1 MFHQPAHLRRTRVAA
16 VVGAAFLLTSCGAT
30 AAPEAADTEETDS
43 DSLVFAVVPSENAAT
58 IAEDYDLVT
67 EVLEQE
73 LGRDIEVHH
82 LTSYA
87 ALIEAQHAGQVDIG
101 VYGPFSYVSAVD
113 SGVEL
118 SAVAAAATSAEDS
131 ATYRSLGVV
140 GADSG
145 VTDLAELGGREVCF
159 VDQAST
165 SGYLYPAAGLISA
178 GVDPEAD
185 IIPLFV
191 GGHDAVAIS
200 VADGTCAGGF
210 IHDTLLERL
219 LTEGTLTTAEVDVI
233 WNSAEIAPTPVVVH
247 NRLGKELTGQIE
259 EVFTTRIN
267 QDELV
272 DAGFCDTLA
281 DCRLPQEAWGYL
293 PVEESI
299 YDGIRDICE
308 VTGADACAT

>member
-1 MFHQPAHLRRTRVAA
+1 MFNQSGRIRRTHVAA
-16 VVGAAFLLTSCGAT
+16 VLGATFLMASCGIS
-30 AAPEAADTEETDS
+30 AAPEMTDTGADDT

-58 IAEDYDLVT
+58 IAEDYDLVV

-73 LGRDIEVHH
+73 LARDIEVHH

-87 ALIEAQHAGQVDIG
+87 AMIEAQHAGQVDIG
-101 VYGPFSYVSAVD
+101 VYGPFSYISAVD

-118 SAVAAAATSAEDS
+118 SAVAAAATSPTDS

-145 VTDLAELGGREVCF
+145 VENLAELAGREVCF
-159 VDQAST
+159 VDQTST

-178 GVDPEAD
+178 GVDPHTD
-185 IIPLFV
+185 VTPFFV

-219 LTEGTLTTAEVDVI
+219 LSEGTLTATDVDVI
-233 WNSAEIAPTPVVVH
+233 WHSADIAPTPVVVH
-247 NRLGKELTGQIE
+247 DRLGAELTARIK
-259 EVFTTRIN
+259 EVFTTQIN
-267 QDELV
+267 QDALV
-272 DAGFCDTLA
+272 DAGFCGSPA
-281 DCRLPQEAWGYL
+281 DCRLPQDAWGYL
-293 PVEESI
+293 PVDDSV
-299 YDGIRDICE
+299 YDSTREVCE
-308 VTGADACAT
+308 LTAAEACSN